1 MACTGPDPDLLA
13 ASTTLECICLS
24 YFLQLKSSGCVQAPD
39 LGPPAPTLF
48 DAVMELLDCPHPLDT
63 LSEVT
68 AYGPDGAISRFHNP
82 DNYTRALGGVLRS
95 RARSW
100 RPLLGD
106 PKPSSGKGKKGKGG
120 GSGGD
125 ASDFQVGQGAAPTGG
140 LWFLPPKGTTKVRM

>member
-1 MACTGPDPDLLA
+1 
-13 ASTTLECICLS
+13 
-24 YFLQLKSSGCVQAPD
+24 VQAPD